1 LASQICDSFQTY
13 GRETSLRYTVI
24 FGGVG
29 QHPQVKAL
37 RHGVDVV
44 VATPGR
50 LLDLMNQGHVNL
62 SGVEIFVLDEADRM
76 LDMGFLPDLRRV
88 IAKLPAVRQTVFF
101 SATMPA
107 PIEQLADSILRDPVR
122 IRVAAVK
129 ETTDLIEQSVC
140 FVEKKQ
146 KPQLLT
152 TMLRDEKVTRA
163 VVFTRTKHGADRV
176 TRHLNHAGVRAEAIH
191 GNKSQS
197 ARQQSLAKF
206 KSNRPPVLVATDL
219 AARGIDVDG
228 VSHVFNYELPN
239 DPETYVHRI
248 GRTGRAGATGIAV
261 AFCDREE
268 RSYLRSIERLL
279 RRPLVVD
286 KENSLEAPP
295 QPERPKQSG
304 GRPHERSGQ
313 SRPGRGPGKHRR
325 RFDNQSRPATGGKG
339 KRHKQRRAPAAV

>member
-1 LASQICDSFQTY
+1 MASQIRDSFQTY

-37 RHGVDVV
+37 RNGVDVV

-50 LLDLMNQGHVNL
+50 LLDLMNQGHVDL
-62 SGVEIFVLDEADRM
+62 RAVEIFVLDEADRM

-88 IAKLPAVRQTVFF
+88 IAKLPSVRQTVFF

-122 IRVAAVK
+122 IRVAVK

-219 AARGIDVDG
+219 ARGASTSTPCRTSSTTNCRTKPKHMCIASAGPDEREPRA
-228 VSHVFNYELPN
+228 SPYRSAI
-239 DPETYVHRI
+239 TKS
-248 GRTGRAGATGIAV
+248 GRT
-261 AFCDREE
+261 C
-268 RSYLRSIERLL
+268 
-279 RRPLVVD
+279 
-286 KENSLEAPP
+286 EAS
-295 QPERPKQSG
+295 SG
-304 GRPHERSGQ
+304 CCAARWWST
-313 SRPGRGPGKHRR
+313 KKTHR
-325 RFDNQSRPATGGKG
+325 
-339 KRHKQRRAPAAV
+339 